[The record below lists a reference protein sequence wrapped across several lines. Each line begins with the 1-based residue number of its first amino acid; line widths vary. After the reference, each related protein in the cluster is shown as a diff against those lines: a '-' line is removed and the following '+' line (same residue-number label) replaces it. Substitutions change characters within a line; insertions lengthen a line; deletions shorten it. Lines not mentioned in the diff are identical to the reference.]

1 MPIVNK
7 SVTMLGST
15 VKVTSSTIYPQPD
28 GTFRAMVNGTV
39 TDGGQFLDQLEAVST
54 YGSGVAVLNNMAAAA
69 LTLLRTQN
77 GFET

>member
-7 SVTMLGST
+7 SVTMLGAS
-15 VKVTSSTIYPQPD
+15 VRVTSFTIYPQPD
-28 GTFRAMVNGTV
+28 GTYRAAVNGTV
-39 TDGGQFLDQLEAVST
+39 TDGGQFLDQLEATAS

>member
-7 SVTMLGST
+7 SVTMLGSS
-15 VKVTSSTIYPQPD
+15 VKVTSFTVYPQPD
-28 GTFRAMVNGTV
+28 GSFRAVVNGTV
-39 TDGGQFLDQLEAVST
+39 NDGGQFVDQLEAVST
-54 YGSGVAVLNNMAAAA
+54 YGSGVATLVNMATAA